1 MRIIRCD
8 RCHCERP
15 LYAINQCQAC
25 YLANYRARPAYK
37 QQRKIYDVRYTLKIL
52 YFEANKRDIDEKHKK
67 I

>member
-1 MRIIRCD
+1 MRIIHCN

-15 LYAINQCQAC
+15 LYAMNQCQAC

-37 QQRKIYDVRYTLKIL
+37 QQRKIYDVRYILKVL
-52 YFEANKRDIDEKHKK
+52 YFEAKQNEKHKK